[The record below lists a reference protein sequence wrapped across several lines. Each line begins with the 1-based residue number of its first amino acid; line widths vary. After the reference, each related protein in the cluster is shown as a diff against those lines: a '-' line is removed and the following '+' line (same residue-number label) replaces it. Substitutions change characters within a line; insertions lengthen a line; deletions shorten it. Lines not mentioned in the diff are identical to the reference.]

1 MDGAMNEEW
10 VENARMIVDSARAIV
25 PADGALDRVR
35 KLRFEGPGYDR
46 AVMAQAGELGLF
58 LMRVSEEAGGLGLGM
73 RETCEL
79 ARVLGGGLLPEPV
92 LPAITAGALLQGN
105 MPEAA
110 MTGAQVIVTAWQDA
124 GGAQGWHGGAE
135 GGRLTGRKV
144 AVQGAE
150 GADLFAVLTG
160 AGVAVLPRA
169 AVTVSSAATL
179 DGGRLAEV
187 SFDGVEAELLPCPAA
202 QAVLE
207 DATLAHSAYLLGVS
221 ERALEIT
228 LDYLR
233 VRKQFDRPIGSFQ
246 SLQHRATEMKTSL
259 ELSRAAI
266 FATARRFD
274 TGADALTRAR
284 GAARVK
290 LRAAELAM
298 HVAREAVQM
307 HGAMGITDEADIG
320 LFVRKAMSEANLFG
334 SPRTLR
340 ARLAGMLDE
349 GEDA

>member
-1 MDGAMNEEW
+1 MSMDGALQDDW
-10 VENARMIVDSARAIV
+10 IENARMIVDSARAIV

-35 KLRFEGPGYDR
+35 ALRFDGPGYDP

-58 LMRVSEEAGGLGLGM
+58 LMRVSENNGGLGLGM

-79 ARVLGGGLLPEPV
+79 ARVLGAGLLPEPV
-92 LPAITAGALLQGN
+92 LPAIMAGALLQDA

-110 MTGAQVIVTAWQDA
+110 MSGAQVLTWAWQDKP
-124 GGAQGWHGGAE
+124 GALDWQG
-135 GGRLTGRKV
+135 TGTKH
-144 AVQGAE
+144 AVQGAA
-150 GADLFAVLTG
+150 GADLFAVLSG
-160 AGVAVLPRA
+160 EGVALLPRE
-169 AVTVSSAATL
+169 AVTVNTAGTL
-179 DGGRLAEV
+179 DGGHLA
-187 SFDGVEAELLPCPAA
+187 SITCKAAKTTPCPAA
-202 QAVLE
+202 QAVIE
-207 DATLAHSAYLLGVS
+207 DATLAHSAYLLGLS
-221 ERALEIT
+221 DRAFEIT

-246 SLQHRATEMKTSL
+246 ALQHRATEIKTGL

-284 GAARVK
+284 GAARCK

-320 LFVRKAMSEANLFG
+320 LFVRKAMTEANLFG
-334 SPRTLR
+334 APRVLR
-340 ARLAGMLDE
+340 AQLAAMLDE
-349 GEDA
+349 GEAA

>member
-1 MDGAMNEEW
+1 MDGAMSEEW

-25 PADGALDRVR
+25 SADGSLERVR
-35 KLRFEGPGYDR
+35 KARFDGPGYDR

-58 LMRVSEEAGGLGLGM
+58 LMRVGEEAGGLGLGM

-79 ARVLGGGLLPEPV
+79 ARVLGRGLVPEPV
-92 LPAITAGALLQGN
+92 LSAITAGALLQEN
-105 MPEAA
+105 MPEEA

-124 GGAQGWHGGAE
+124 PGGLEWRGGAE
-135 GGRLTGRKV
+135 GGRLSGRKV
-144 AVQGAE
+144 AVQGAA
-150 GADLFAVLTG
+150 GADLFAVVTG
-160 AGVAVLPRA
+160 AGVAVAPRE
-169 AVTVSSAATL
+169 AVTVDSAAAL
-179 DGGRLAEV
+179 DGGQVCSVA
-187 SFDGVEAELLPCPAA
+187 FDGVEAQLLPCPQA
-202 QAVLE
+202 QAALE
-207 DATLAHSAYLLGVS
+207 DASLAHSAYLLGLS

-246 SLQHRATEMKTSL
+246 ALQHRATEMKIGL

-274 TGADALTRAR
+274 TGADAQTRR
-284 GAARVK
+284 KGAARCK

-298 HVAREAVQM
+298 LVSREAVQM

-320 LFVRKAMSEANLFG
+320 LFVRKAMVEANLFG
-334 SPRTLR
+334 APRALR
-340 ARLAGMLDE
+340 ALLAETLDE
-349 GEDA
+349 EDAR

>member
-1 MDGAMNEEW
+1 MSMDGAMQDEW
-10 VENARMIVDSARAIV
+10 IENARMIVDSARAIV

-35 KLRFEGPGYDR
+35 AVRFDGPGYDP

-58 LMRVSEEAGGLGLGM
+58 LMRVSEENGGLGLGM

-92 LPAITAGALLQGN
+92 LPAIMAGALLQDA
-105 MPEAA
+105 MPEEA
-110 MTGAQVIVTAWQDA
+110 MTGAQVLTWAWQDKP
-124 GGAQGWHGGAE
+124 GTLDWQG
-135 GGRLTGRKV
+135 TGTKH
-144 AVQGAE
+144 AVQGAA
-150 GADLFAVLTG
+150 GADLFAVLSG
-160 AGVAVLPRA
+160 AGVALLPRE
-169 AVTVSSAATL
+169 AVTVETAATL
-179 DGGRLAEV
+179 DGGQCAAITYEAAE
-187 SFDGVEAELLPCPAA
+187 ATPCPSA
-202 QAVLE
+202 QAVIE
-207 DATLAHSAYLLGVS
+207 DASLAHSAYLLGLS
-221 ERALEIT
+221 ERAFEIT

-246 SLQHRATEMKTSL
+246 ALQHRATEIKTSL

-284 GAARVK
+284 GAARCK

-320 LFVRKAMSEANLFG
+320 LYVRKAMAEANLFG
-334 SPRTLR
+334 APRVLR
-340 ARLAGMLDE
+340 AQLAAMLDE
-349 GEDA
+349 GEAA

>member
-1 MDGAMNEEW
+1 MADALVEEW
-10 VENARMIVDSARAIV
+10 VENARMIVESARAIV

-35 KLRFEGPGYDR
+35 KARFDGPGYDR
-46 AVMAQAGELGLF
+46 AVMAEAGELGLF
-58 LMRVSEEAGGLGLGM
+58 LMRVGEEAGGLGLGM

-79 ARVLGGGLLPEPV
+79 ARVLGRGLLPEPV
-92 LPAITAGALLQGN
+92 LPAIMAGALLQEH

-110 MTGAQVIVTAWQDA
+110 MTGDQVITWAWQDA
-124 GGAQGWHGGAE
+124 PGALTWQGA
-135 GGRLTGRKV
+135 GRKL
-144 AVQGAE
+144 AVQGAA
-150 GADLFAVLTG
+150 GADLFAVVSGDGL
-160 AGVAVLPRA
+160 ALLPRD
-169 AVTVSSAATL
+169 AVTLNAAETL
-179 DGGRLAEV
+179 DGGQLCSISYAAP
-187 SFDGVEAELLPCPAA
+187 DAQHPCPAA
-202 QAVLE
+202 QSVLE
-207 DATLAHSAYLLGVS
+207 DATLAHSAYLLGLS

-246 SLQHRATEMKTSL
+246 SLQHRATEINVSL

-298 HVAREAVQM
+298 HVSREAIQM

-320 LFVRKAMSEANLFG
+320 LFVRKAMAEANLFG
-334 SPRTLR
+334 APRVLR
-340 ARLAGMLDE
+340 ARLAELLDE
-349 GEDA
+349 GEAA